1 MPTMIYDVMGVEKRQ
16 GLSTGNHEHDEKIA
30 CGPPLP
36 SSTLIERGNDAGNG
50 VLAWRQVMHGAME
63 QGLSA
68 DPFAAGN
75 TTGGFVRES
84 EPVRRHVSKYFAGD
98 CIRVVPIHSGGF
110 DGTGDGTNHVLPCQ
124 NGLPP
129 HGTGG
134 DPLNR
139 VDRGE
144 NIWPALI

>member
-36 SSTLIERGNDAGNG
+36 SSTLIQSGNDTGNG
-50 VLAWRQVMHGAME
+50 VLTWHQIMHGAME

-68 DPFAAGN
+68 DLF
-75 TTGGFVRES
+75 TTGTTTGSCISES
-84 EPVRRHVSKYFAGD
+84 EPVSRHVSKYFAGD
-98 CIRVVPIHSGGF
+98 CIRVFPIPSGGF
-110 DGTGDGTNHVLPCQ
+110 DGTGDGTTHVLQCLKGPS
-124 NGLPP
+124 P
-129 HGTGG
+129 HGTSG
-134 DPLNR
+134 DYLTR

-144 NIWPALI
+144 TIWPVLM